1 MQVEENETQL
11 ILYPSEQP
19 RAGRWICAMVI
30 SFVICMLKTIGLK
43 SRGDSSWPYLLALA
57 CGWLFIAVLWR
68 LEYCAGKSRL
78 VFDRKDKALY
88 GISPVFWSNKKCHVS
103 LPLDLSLFDGI
114 QTYILQQPYIS
125 TEKYGNPDWDM
136 CVLELVTPEPVRG
149 VVFYRLPPIVKKL
162 GTSKKERLENP
173 EAALLAQRL
182 ASFLGIKNYGFLGEK
197 QRTALWYLHAKE
209 KSTIERMFF

>member
-57 CGWLFIAVLWR
+57 CGWWFIAALWR

-162 GTSKKERLENP
+162 GTSKKDWKTRKP
-173 EAALLAQRL
+173 HCWR
-182 ASFLGIKNYGFLGEK
+182 KD
-197 QRTALWYLHAKE
+197 
-209 KSTIERMFF
+209 